1 MASVV
6 VFFFHGVVL
15 VVVVVLVVAAIF
27 VLMLLCFGGGGL
39 NAGWGGRRNK
49 WGYPG
54 TIVVGQV
61 GCYGQRIVVG
71 GRGTFF
77 PTTTLL
83 WLWLWL
89 VLVLQ
94 SFGRLVM
101 VLTLGV
107 VLSAVG

>member
-15 VVVVVLVVAAIF
+15 LVVVVAAIF
-27 VLMLLCFGGGGL
+27 FVLLLLCFGGGGL

>member
-1 MASVV
+1 
-6 VFFFHGVVL
+6 
-15 VVVVVLVVAAIF
+15 VVVVVLVVAAIFF